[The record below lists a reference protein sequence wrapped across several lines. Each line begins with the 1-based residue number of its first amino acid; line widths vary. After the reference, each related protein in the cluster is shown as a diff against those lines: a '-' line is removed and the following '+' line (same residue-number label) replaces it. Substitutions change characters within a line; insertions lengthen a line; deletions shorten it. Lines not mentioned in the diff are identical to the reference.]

1 MSMPAVQ
8 FDMELILE
16 NFTRG
21 ASKDYNIFLGQLSD
35 PEINDDNLVKYLNGL
50 RHCIT
55 SLDRTHEMLVGKVLR
70 LDWAGRRQ
78 AVVQVYQSLLLN
90 LVSVHTDYLKAG
102 LRMIVAQFLP
112 KAKDFMTEDE
122 ESTRAIQDS
131 VRKKHDVIFINLHTL
146 LKAIA
151 QIIPMTPVLLLP
163 LLSEHFPYLKKETYI
178 QECYVKNLLQV
189 THYIPS
195 IRQRVLEL
203 VVDRMIKLDVRCP
216 RHLVEEAE
224 SQEDMEDGD
233 IFDLEDGGS
242 KKSLFHQSDEGYISR
257 LGASA
262 RPMKHKEA
270 DRLDIMMDLVFSYM
284 HNTCYTNGELDWET
298 TKLLYREMLMIFE
311 RIILPTY
318 ASCHVQF
325 IMFYLC
331 SIKESICEGFIDYLW
346 KKVQD
351 PNTAAIF
358 RQVAVAYMGS
368 LLARG
373 KFVPLSMV
381 KTCLD
386 LMTKWIHSYLDH
398 SSQDT
403 VHADITH
410 HAPFYSVCQSL
421 FYVFVFR
428 NKDLIEMKRGYKW
441 VESLNFQRI
450 ITSRLNPLR
459 VISPLIVKTFASI
472 TRMHQ
477 LAFCDTVIDRNNRM
491 ILPISGDSSTSWAG
505 RETKMLDTFF
515 PFDPYLLSRSGRF
528 IISHYQEFQGNL
540 EEENPETSDE
550 EEEDMFAE
558 EAARSVENSLMLPFC
573 NTLAE
578 KSTVDFMNYGTSPGF
593 KHH

>member
-1 MSMPAVQ
+1 
-8 FDMELILE
+8 
-16 NFTRG
+16 
-21 ASKDYNIFLGQLSD
+21 
-35 PEINDDNLVKYLNGL
+35 
-50 RHCIT
+50 
-55 SLDRTHEMLVGKVLR
+55 MLVGKVLR
-70 LDWAGRRQ
+70 LDWAGRKQ
-78 AVVQVYQSLLLN
+78 AIVQVYQSFLLN

-112 KAKDFMTEDE
+112 KTKDFMKEDE
-122 ESTRAIQDS
+122 GSTTVIEDS
-131 VRKKHDVIFINLHTL
+131 VRKKYDTIFINLHTL

-163 LLSEHFPYLKKETYI
+163 LLSEHFPYLKKETFL

-189 THYIPS
+189 THYITS

-203 VVDRMIKLDVRCP
+203 IVDRMIKLDVRCP
-216 RHLVEEAE
+216 RLSIEEAE

-242 KKSLFHQSDEGYISR
+242 KKTLFGQSNEGYSGH
-257 LGASA
+257 LGAID

-270 DRLDIMMDLVFSYM
+270 DRLDTMMDLVFSYM
-284 HNTCYTNGELDWET
+284 HNSCYTNGELDWET

-331 SIKESICEGFIDYLW
+331 SIKESICEGFLDYLW

-358 RQVAVAYMGS
+358 RQVTVAYMGS

-381 KTCLD
+381 KTCLGI
-386 LMTKWIHSYLDH
+386 MTNWIHSYLDH

-410 HAPFYSVCQSL
+410 HGPFFAVCQSV

-428 NKDLIEMKRGYKW
+428 NKDLMEMKKGYKW

-472 TRMHQ
+472 TRTHQ
-477 LAFCDTVIDRNNRM
+477 LAFCDTVIERNNRM
-491 ILPISGDSSTSWAG
+491 ILPVSGDSSTGWAG

-515 PFDPYLLSRSGRF
+515 PFDPYLLSRSGKF
-528 IISHYQEFQGNL
+528 IIAHYQEFQGNL
-540 EEENPETSDE
+540 EEENTETSD

-558 EAARSVENSLMLPFC
+558 EAAKSLENSLMSPFC
-573 NTLAE
+573 NTLTE
-578 KSTVDFMNYGTSPGF
+578 KSTLDFMNYGTSPGF